1 MSMLIGILYQK
12 HESYYETS
20 ITILKNNE
28 HFANVNYNNYLYFRK
43 TLFQKN
49 TIRQNGYKW

>member
-1 MSMLIGILYQK
+1 MAMLSGILYQK

-28 HFANVNYNNYLYFRK
+28 HFVNRK
-43 TLFQKN
+43 LQ
-49 TIRQNGYKW
+49 